1 MPAVDQKSPISYN
14 MGIVNNKELEMPT
27 AQQIREACEPLHA
40 QGDLEPEDV
49 YQEVAWSFGIE
60 VEELYE
66 ILEAEEA

>member
-1 MPAVDQKSPISYN
+1 
-14 MGIVNNKELEMPT
+14 MPT
-27 AQQIREACEPLHA
+27 AQQIRRACEPLHA

-66 ILEAEEA
+66 ILEAQEA